1 MNRLSCR
8 QALHPLAAALVL
20 GLSGCATG
28 ISSHDGK
35 ASMTND
41 ADDQAIRQVLDNYT
55 QSVSSGNQ
63 ALFES
68 QLLDEKIPF
77 FGLGG
82 TLDPDFK
89 PGLASVQDYASFRK
103 GVFES
108 GTKFKQRFFNVKIEH
123 DGDLAQASLN
133 FETIRTE
140 SGDGGQGW
148 KTLQLLKVAGHWK
161 IVSEFY
167 TVYDL
172 KP

>member
-1 MNRLSCR
+1 MNEHEHRPAIR
-8 QALHPLAAALVL
+8 ALAAALA
-20 GLSGCATG
+20 LSLSACAAPV
-28 ISSHDGK
+28 SSHGGNPG
-35 ASMTND
+35 MTND

-55 QSVSSGNQ
+55 RSVSSGDQ
-63 ALFES
+63 RLFES
-68 QLLDEKIPF
+68 QLLDERIPF

-82 TLDPDFK
+82 RLKPDFVSS
-89 PGLASVQDYASFRK
+89 LESVQDYAAFRK

-108 GTKFKQRFFNVKIEH
+108 GTKFSQRFFDIRIER
-123 DGDLAQASLN
+123 DGDLAMASLK
-133 FETIRTE
+133 FETIETA

-167 TVYDL
+167 TVYEL